1 MPVFRYKA
9 VSQPGEVLE
18 GIMEAA
24 NQGAVIDNLRNQ
36 SLLPIRAEENRSGGI
51 QEWLHREFGRGG
63 RVSRREATLIIHE
76 LATLLRAGLP
86 LDQALDVMVT
96 YAPKASHRALMKRIL
111 DTVRGGASLA
121 DAFAVHRDVFDRF
134 CIGMVRAGE
143 AGGSLDV
150 VLAKTA
156 EYLDRSQKTRQDL
169 TSALVYP
176 VILIV
181 TAFVSVAIVVTVV
194 IPSFQEIFEQ
204 AGYRLPLPTR
214 IVMGVGTL
222 AQNFWWVPL
231 LAIFGLVVYL
241 GRLRRTPEGRVA
253 LDARIL
259 RIPILGALALK
270 SEVSRLTYTLGML
283 LSNGVPML
291 SALLVARDALGNAA
305 LAAALDDVAKE
316 VKAGKPL
323 AAPMERTGLFP
334 SFSTRLLRIGEESGR
349 LEDMLFKIA
358 ETYEQELGRGIQRG
372 LTLLVPALTV
382 VIALIIAG
390 IIISILVPMLSINDL
405 VF

>member
-18 GIMEAA
+18 GMMEATS
-24 NQGAVIDNLRNQ
+24 QGAVIDSLRSQ
-36 SLLPIRAEENRSGGI
+36 GLLPIRADENRSGTLHD
-51 QEWLHREFGRGG
+51 WLHRELGRGG
-63 RVSRREATLIIHE
+63 RVPRSEATLIIHE

-96 YAPKASHRALMKRIL
+96 YASKASHRALLRRIL
-111 DTVRGGASLA
+111 DSVRGGSSLA
-121 DAFAVHRDVFDRF
+121 DAFAAHREVFDRF

-169 TSALVYP
+169 KSALVYP
-176 VILIV
+176 VILMI
-181 TAFVSVAIVVTVV
+181 TAFASVGIVVTVV

-204 AGYRLPLPTR
+204 AGYQLPLPTR
-214 IVMGVGTL
+214 IIMGIGSL
-222 AQNFWWVPL
+222 AQSFWWVPL
-231 LAIFGLVVYL
+231 LAILGLVLYL
-241 GRLRRTPEGRVA
+241 GRLRRSPEGRRS

-259 RIPILGALALK
+259 RIPMLGALALK
-270 SEVSRLTYTLGML
+270 SEVSRLTYALGML

-291 SALLVARDALGNAA
+291 SALLVARDTLGNAA
-305 LAAALDDVAKE
+305 LAAALDDVARE
-316 VKAGKPL
+316 VKAGKTL
-323 AAPMERTGLFP
+323 AAPLERTGLFP
-334 SFSTRLLRIGEESGR
+334 SLSTRLLRIGEESGR
-349 LEDMLFKIA
+349 LEDMLFKVA
-358 ETYEQELGRGIQRG
+358 ETYEQELARGIQRG

>member
-18 GIMEAA
+18 GMMEAA
-24 NQGAVIDNLRNQ
+24 SQGAVIDSLRNQ
-36 SLLPIRAEENRSGGI
+36 GLLPIRADENRGGGLHD
-51 QEWLHREFGRGG
+51 WLHRELGRGG
-63 RVSRREATLIIHE
+63 RVSRSEATLIIHE

-96 YAPKASHRALMKRIL
+96 YAPKASHRVLLQRIL
-111 DTVRGGASLA
+111 DSVRGGSGLA
-121 DAFAVHRDVFDRF
+121 DAFAVHREVFDRF

-143 AGGSLDV
+143 AGGSLDA

-169 TSALVYP
+169 KSALVYP
-176 VILIV
+176 IILIV
-181 TAFVSVAIVVTVV
+181 TAFASVGIVVTVV

-204 AGYRLPLPTR
+204 AGYALPLPTR
-214 IVMGVGTL
+214 IVMGIGTL

-231 LAIFGLVVYL
+231 LAILGIALYL
-241 GRLRRTPEGRVA
+241 GRLRRSPEGRRA

-259 RIPILGALALK
+259 RIPFLGALALK

-291 SALLVARDALGNAA
+291 TALLVARDTLGNAA
-305 LAAALDDVAKE
+305 LAAALDDVARE
-316 VKAGKPL
+316 VKAGKTL
-323 AAPMERTGLFP
+323 AAPLERTGLFP
-334 SFSTRLLRIGEESGR
+334 SLSTRLLRIGEESGR

-358 ETYEQELGRGIQRG
+358 ETYEQEVTRGIQRG

-382 VIALIIAG
+382 AIALIIAG